1 MIVYLSDYKYDTEMT
16 YEDAIK
22 NDNECKLLR
31 DWNRE
36 YYGLVP
42 HGRFVWTAV
51 HRYTVLIWPLQKDID
66 TDEMKMESK
75 SCIIMMY
82 LQQQKHEKI
91 YRNIA

>member
-31 DWNRE
+31 DWDRE

-51 HRYTVLIWPLQKDID
+51 HRYTVLIWQKDID